1 MKKIT
6 LFIALIAFTFGF
18 SQTFPID
25 FSTAED
31 TFVGDGGCA
40 FALVANPDDAADQ
53 VGQITANGGQYEN
66 VQLDLDTYL
75 DLTTANTT
83 ITFDFYST
91 TTVPGLVKLESTLN
105 GNNPV
110 EMSFSPSGLGWETIT
125 LDFSTATHSWPNTA
139 DPLVLDQYA
148 KFVIFPDFGVT
159 STGTYYVDD
168 IAGAANGATTTP
180 PLTTFN
186 LDFETAT
193 NVAGY
198 EGLVYT
204 DLTDNDVTTGINTSA
219 KVGKLESVNAAPWCH
234 IQVPISPS
242 TFDLSAGDKGFSI
255 MYKGNRSVTVK
266 FKLEGSGSTEVDA
279 TYSSVGE
286 WEKLLFN
293 FSSSTSTG
301 FNKIV
306 LFTDP
311 GSNTPSTDPAD
322 DVFMI
327 DNLVFDTWTNLGGE
341 VVASAPTTNAPTP
354 TVDAS
359 DVISIYSDAYT
370 DIAGTNFNP
379 GWGQSTVVNTAY
391 DPTGEGTN
399 TVIEYSNFNYQGTEF
414 TSTDMSAM
422 THAHFDVWTASEAT
436 VQFTPISP
444 GQETLVSSTSTGGVW
459 TSIDIPLS
467 SFPNVNFA
475 DVFQLKYVGSGT
487 VYLDNIYFYTAPAA
501 TAPTTNA
508 PTPTV
513 DASDVIS
520 IYSDAYT
527 DIAGT
532 NFNPGWGQS
541 TVVNTAYDPTGEG
554 TNTVIE
560 YSNFNYQGTEFTS
573 TDMSAMTHAHFDVWT
588 ASEATVQ
595 FTPISPGQ
603 ETLVSSTSTGGVWTS
618 IDIPLSS
625 FPNVNFADVFQ
636 LKYVGSGTV
645 YLDNIYFYTEP
656 AATAPTTNAPTPPA
670 RDASDVISIY
680 SDAYALGVVGP
691 DYAPNWGQSGTVDA
705 AYDPTGE
712 GNNTVLAYTN
722 FNYQGTVFGAP
733 FPDASAMEYLHVDVW
748 TATAGAVLKVSPIN
762 NGTGDAEFLVEVPL
776 VNAGWSSVDLPKS
789 SFTGMTW
796 DSVFQFKFD
805 GQAGTTP
812 SDVYIDN
819 IYFWKEASNATAPTT
834 NAPTPPA
841 RDASDVISIYSD
853 AYALGVVGP
862 DYAPNW
868 GQSGTVDAAY
878 DPTGEGNNTVLAY
891 TNFNYQGTVFGAPF
905 PDASAMEYLHVDVW
919 TATAGAVLKVSPI
932 NNGTGDAEFLVEVPL
947 VNAGWS
953 SVDLPKSSFTG
964 MTWDSVFQFK
974 FDGQAGT
981 TPSDVYIDNI
991 YFWKEASAG
1000 IDENVFNTV
1009 KMFPNPAKDTVQ
1021 FSVNSNENLDIE
1033 IFDMLGKS
1041 VLRVN
1046 DVQNEV
1052 NISDLNSGLYFV
1064 QMTLGTQRATKK
1076 LIVN

>member
-6 LFIALIAFTFGF
+6 LFITLIAFTFGF

-168 IAGAANGATTTP
+168 IAGAANGATTIP

-444 GQETLVSSTSTGGVW
+444 GQETLVTSTSTGGEW

-475 DVFQLKYVGSGT
+475 DVFQLKYVGTGT
-487 VYLDNIYFYTAPAA
+487 VYLDNIYFYTAPA
-501 TAPTTNA
+501 
-508 PTPTV
+508 
-513 DASDVIS
+513 S
-520 IYSDAYT
+520 
-527 DIAGT
+527 
-532 NFNPGWGQS
+532 
-541 TVVNTAYDPTGEG
+541 
-554 TNTVIE
+554 
-560 YSNFNYQGTEFTS
+560 
-573 TDMSAMTHAHFDVWT
+573 
-588 ASEATVQ
+588 
-595 FTPISPGQ
+595 
-603 ETLVSSTSTGGVWTS
+603 
-618 IDIPLSS
+618 
-625 FPNVNFADVFQ
+625 
-636 LKYVGSGTV
+636 
-645 YLDNIYFYTEP
+645 
-656 AATAPTTNAPTPPA
+656 TAPTTNAPTPPA

-691 DYAPNWGQSGTVDA
+691 DYAPG
-705 AYDPTGE
+705 
-712 GNNTVLAYTN
+712 
-722 FNYQGTVFGAP
+722 
-733 FPDASAMEYLHVDVW
+733 
-748 TATAGAVLKVSPIN
+748 
-762 NGTGDAEFLVEVPL
+762 
-776 VNAGWSSVDLPKS
+776 
-789 SFTGMTW
+789 
-796 DSVFQFKFD
+796 
-805 GQAGTTP
+805 
-812 SDVYIDN
+812 
-819 IYFWKEASNATAPTT
+819 
-834 NAPTPPA
+834 
-841 RDASDVISIYSD
+841 
-853 AYALGVVGP
+853 
-862 DYAPNW
+862 W

-1000 IDENVFNTV
+1000 IDDNVFNTV

-1064 QMTLGTQRATKK
+1064 QMTLGTQQATKK

>member
-31 TFVGDGGCA
+31 TFLGDGGCA

-66 VQLDLDTYL
+66 LQLELDTYL
-75 DLTTANTT
+75 DLTTANKT

-204 DLTDNDVTTGINTSA
+204 DLTDNDVTTGLNTSA

-301 FNKIV
+301 FNKII

-422 THAHFDVWTASEAT
+422 TKVHFDVWTANEAT
-436 VQFTPISP
+436 IQFTPISP
-444 GQETLVSSTSTGGVW
+444 GQENLVSVTSTGGTW
-459 TSIDIPLS
+459 TSIDLDLASNFSNVVLS
-467 SFPNVNFA
+467 
-475 DVFQLKYVGSGT
+475 DIFQLKFVGSGT
-487 VYLDNIYFYTAPAA
+487 VYLDNIYFYSTPPTTTVTVDVSELPGGVNIQSNQNGWAEAAAVDNGDGTYSYTFENVAAGTVIEYKWILYASATPTFEDLIPLVGGGGVDNDLAANLPTNETILTDYTNYCNRTITASTTDVVAQTYFFNSFRQPGVDYPELVVTAPAGENLVIDYSSNGWSEFHGPGA
-501 TAPTTNA
+501 VDNGDGTHTVLVDPSSAFEYKWVNTTTGVTEDLLACDNSDANINTDNSTYANRVHAAGEDHNDVFGTCPLPEGPTTSA
-508 PTPTV
+508 PTPPTR
-513 DASDVIS
+513 DASDVFS
-520 IYSDAYT
+520 LLSDAYT
-527 DIAGT
+527 NQTAGVNAFAGASIEDFVIGGT
-532 NFNPGWGQS
+532 DNTLKVTAPTAGGGYQYVFGIPNGVDLSAFTHMHIDYYAIGE
-541 TVVNTAYDPTGEG
+541 VVGGEVLQTFLQQFAGDGAFQHNIINTAAVT
-554 TNTVIE
+554 T
-560 YSNFNYQGTEFTS
+560 
-573 TDMSAMTHAHFDVWT
+573 T
-588 ASEATVQ
+588 ASWV
-595 FTPISPGQ
+595 
-603 ETLVSSTSTGGVWTS
+603 S
-618 IDIPLSS
+618 IDVEISTM
-625 FPNVNFADVFQ
+625 
-636 LKYVGSGTV
+636 GSGELSRDNIGQIQMV
-645 YLDNIYFYTEP
+645 LAGPAYGPVFLDNIYFYRE
-656 AATAPTTNAPTPPA
+656 AT
-670 RDASDVISIY
+670 
-680 SDAYALGVVGP
+680 
-691 DYAPNWGQSGTVDA
+691 
-705 AYDPTGE
+705 
-712 GNNTVLAYTN
+712 
-722 FNYQGTVFGAP
+722 QGL
-733 FPDASAMEYLHVDVW
+733 DD
-748 TATAGAVLKVSPIN
+748 
-762 NGTGDAEFLVEVPL
+762 
-776 VNAGWSSVDLPKS
+776 
-789 SFTGMTW
+789 
-796 DSVFQFKFD
+796 
-805 GQAGTTP
+805 
-812 SDVYIDN
+812 
-819 IYFWKEASNATAPTT
+819 
-834 NAPTPPA
+834 
-841 RDASDVISIYSD
+841 
-853 AYALGVVGP
+853 
-862 DYAPNW
+862 
-868 GQSGTVDAAY
+868 
-878 DPTGEGNNTVLAY
+878 
-891 TNFNYQGTVFGAPF
+891 
-905 PDASAMEYLHVDVW
+905 
-919 TATAGAVLKVSPI
+919 
-932 NNGTGDAEFLVEVPL
+932 
-947 VNAGWS
+947 
-953 SVDLPKSSFTG
+953 
-964 MTWDSVFQFK
+964 
-974 FDGQAGT
+974 
-981 TPSDVYIDNI
+981 
-991 YFWKEASAG
+991 
-1000 IDENVFNTV
+1000 NVFNTV

-1064 QMTLGTQRATKK
+1064 QMTLGTQQATKK